1 MTVGKQ
7 AKAAD
12 GVVPTEPNPAR
23 VYDYFLGGRDN
34 YRVDRDVAERVIAEM
49 PEVAEGA
56 RATRAVL
63 GRVVRYL
70 VRDAGIRQFLDIGA
84 GLPTRE
90 NVHQIAQRADPA
102 VRVVYVDNDPVV
114 LAYARALLADNP
126 ATAVADGD
134 LRDPARIIAHP
145 IVRGHLDWTRPIG
158 LLLGGVLPEILDHE
172 RPEAITATLIDALPS
187 GSYVFIQH
195 LLIMDDPKMDD
206 PRAAK
211 LQEFLARSFGRFQF
225 RTLDQVRGFFHD
237 LDFVD
242 PGLVSAADWRPD
254 SLADGAHA
262 EIARMAC
269 AGVARKPGTAVPR
282 PRGTRPR

>member
-1 MTVGKQ
+1 MGKQ

-126 ATAVADGD
+126 ATVVADGD

-206 PRAAK
+206 PG
-211 LQEFLARSFGRFQF
+211 QPGSRSSWPGR
-225 RTLDQVRGFFHD
+225 
-237 LDFVD
+237 
-242 PGLVSAADWRPD
+242 SAAFSSGLLIR
-254 SLADGAHA
+254 
-262 EIARMAC
+262 C
-269 AGVARKPGTAVPR
+269 AGSSTTWISSTPVWCRPPTGDPIRWPTALTPR
-282 PRGTRPR
+282 